1 MTIVCW
7 DTETQDLPKW
17 DLPSAHPS
25 QPHIVQ
31 LAMIQY
37 SDDGE
42 ELSARSVLIKP
53 DGWEIVPGTKASL
66 THGITQER
74 ALAEGIPEH
83 QAVALWLVAMARAS
97 LSVAFVHQFDAR
109 IMRIAMARA
118 GYQKDFADF
127 IGGRPSYCPA
137 VKCRTIVN
145 LPPSEKMLA
154 AGRNTPKQPSLA
166 EAVRHFFNEEIVGAH
181 DALVDG
187 RACARLY
194 WHLKGLGVT

>member
-1 MTIVCW
+1 MTIVAW

-17 DLPSAHPS
+17 DLPSADPS

-31 LAMIQY
+31 LAIIQY
-37 SDDGE
+37 AEDGS
-42 ELSARSVLIKP
+42 ELSARSVLVKP
-53 DGWEIVPGTKASL
+53 EGWEIDPNTKASHV
-66 THGITQER
+66 HGITQER

-83 QAVALWLVAMARAS
+83 QAVALWLVAMARAT

-127 IGGRPSYCPA
+127 IGSRPSFCPQA
-137 VKCRTIVN
+137 KSRTIIN

-154 AGRNTPKQPSLA
+154 SGRKTPKPPSLA
-166 EAVRHFFNEEIVGAH
+166 EAVRYFFNEEIVGAH

-187 RACARLY
+187 RWAGRLH
-194 WHLKGLGVT
+194 WHLKGLGL